1 MWLRCHARPET
12 YEVICLLLG
21 LALSTVL
28 EAPPV
33 GVRIRDAIVDFNVL

>member
-1 MWLRCHARPET
+1 MQDLKAEA

-28 EAPPV
+28 EAPETP
-33 GVRIRDAIVDFNVL
+33 RTS